1 MTKWSKM
8 EDFEVFKATL
18 NVTRV
23 LKTDE
28 TLCLS
33 GGGRLHFKTVHIDI
47 AEVFHHDCKS
57 IVDQMKEKRL
67 ISYLDDFKFLS
78 KS

>member
-1 MTKWSKM
+1 MTKWSKI
-8 EDFEVFKATL
+8 EVFKVFKATL

-33 GGGRLHFKTVHIDI
+33 GGGRLNFKTMNIDL
-47 AEVFHHDCKS
+47 AEVFNHDCKS

>member
-1 MTKWSKM
+1 MSKWSKI
-8 EDFEVFKATL
+8 EVFEVFKATL

-28 TLCLS
+28 NLCLS
-33 GGGRLHFKTVHIDI
+33 GGGGRLNFKTMNIDL

-57 IVDQMKEKRL
+57 IVDQMKEKG
-67 ISYLDDFKFLS
+67 S
-78 KS
+78 